1 MTSTTASL
9 RQEDIAF
16 QSNLYD
22 SANPT
27 RRWLHNARREWV
39 MQTIEQV
46 APSQPFF
53 LEVGIGCGIYTTWMA
68 HRGKVTALD
77 INPDFV
83 AAANQFPSVNALVS
97 DIMTSV
103 FPPSHDVA
111 VCSEVI
117 EHIPDS
123 QAALRNIRASLKPGG
138 YLILTTPNSYSTMEL
153 AARLLAFGPVV
164 KLARK
169 IYGESVDDLGH
180 INRLTH
186 SQLRAQIDAAGLTV
200 VRQTDLAF
208 YIPVVAEFFGQ
219 AGQRICQ
226 WFANRLRGTALSG
239 LLWTQCWVL
248 RRPVE

>member
-1 MTSTTASL
+1 MSKTATL

-16 QSNLYD
+16 QSNLYE
-22 SANPT
+22 SSNPT

-39 MQTIEQV
+39 LQTIQQLV
-46 APSQPFF
+46 PSQPFF
-53 LEVGIGCGIYTTWMA
+53 LEIGIGCGIYTTWMA
-68 HRGKVTALD
+68 QRGKVTALD

-83 AAANQFPSVNALVS
+83 NAANQLPYVRAQVAN
-97 DIMTSV
+97 IMTTV

-111 VCSEVI
+111 LCSEVI

-138 YLILTTPNSYSTMEL
+138 YLVLTTPNSYSTMEL
-153 AARLLAFGPVV
+153 AARMLAYGPVV
-164 KLARK
+164 KLAQK
-169 IYGESVDDLGH
+169 IYGESVADLGH

-186 SQLRAQIDAAGLTV
+186 QELRAQIDAAGLTV
-200 VRQTDLAF
+200 VRQTDVAF
-208 YIPVVAEFFGQ
+208 YIPVVAEFFGET
-219 AGQRICQ
+219 GQRICQ

-248 RRPVE
+248 RRPTE